1 MEEYTEQT
9 HKWSLAQSKTSIYY
23 IYVGGNI
30 HLFNTQEFVIYYKWK
45 KGIIDYWFHQPSP
58 SLPTPIIGEGGIPS
72 KLDISQKKAKMS
84 MNVPLMRVFLKI
96 EASDW
101 TAAA

>member
-1 MEEYTEQT
+1 MSVAIYTFLIL
-9 HKWSLAQSKTSIYY
+9 KNL
-23 IYVGGNI
+23 
-30 HLFNTQEFVIYYKWK
+30 LFITNEK